1 MAEKRA
7 LLGMTLQ
14 EMEQTVT
21 SLGMPRF
28 TAKQLAQW
36 VYQKNA
42 DSIDAMTNLS
52 QKNRAMLSGQYVIG
66 KMPHTKRLES
76 VDGTVKY
83 HFPTAGGKSVEA
95 VFIPE
100 ADRGTLCV
108 SSQVGCRMGCRFCM
122 TGRQGFQGNCSATDI
137 LNQIYALPEWEL
149 LTNIVFMGQ
158 GEPMDNLEAVL
169 RATELLMAP
178 YSLGWSPRRITVST
192 VGIRGAVEEFVTKS
206 PCHLAVSLHNAFPQQ
221 RLEMMPAENAYGM
234 EELLR
239 MLAKYDWN
247 HQRRLSFE
255 YIVFRGLNDSPRHSK
270 ELVRLLSPLR
280 GVRVNLIRFH
290 TIPDTPYE
298 GAPEER
304 MIQMRDF
311 LTLHGITCTI
321 RASRGEDIFAAC
333 GLLNTQKQNV

>member
-1 MAEKRA
+1 MEEKRA

-28 TAKQLAQW
+28 TARQLAQW
-36 VYQKNA
+36 IYQKNA
-42 DSIDAMTNLS
+42 DSFEAMTNLS
-52 QKNRAMLSGQYVIG
+52 QKNRALLSEQYVIG
-66 KMPHTKRLES
+66 KMHHTERLES

-83 HFPTAGGKSVEA
+83 LFPTAGGESVEA

-137 LNQIYALPEWEL
+137 LNQIYALPEWER

-192 VGIRGAVEEFVTKS
+192 VGIRGAVEEFVTRRTPTAWRSCSECS
-206 PCHLAVSLHNAFPQQ
+206 PNTTGTISAVFPSNISCS
-221 RLEMMPAENAYGM
+221 A
-234 EELLR
+234 
-239 MLAKYDWN
+239 
-247 HQRRLSFE
+247 
-255 YIVFRGLNDSPRHSK
+255 DS
-270 ELVRLLSPLR
+270 
-280 GVRVNLIRFH
+280 
-290 TIPDTPYE
+290 
-298 GAPEER
+298 
-304 MIQMRDF
+304 
-311 LTLHGITCTI
+311 TI
-321 RASRGEDIFAAC
+321 RPAIARNSCVCSPPCAAC
-333 GLLNTQKQNV
+333 AST